1 MWRRAQRSISP
12 LSLPRRSHN
21 PDVTPRPYGGGMFAT
36 VTSVALVGVEPRP
49 VRVEVHVG
57 SPRKGFA
64 LVGLPDTAVR
74 EAKDRVRA
82 AVVSS
87 GFPFPNRHV
96 TVNLAPADLPKAG
109 SAYDLPIALGVLTA
123 ARTVPPNVGSV
134 VALGELALDGA
145 VRSARGG
152 LGAGMVARDA
162 GVPCLLS
169 QAAAGEATR
178 VPGAQVRAVRSL
190 SEAVAVAQGAPGAP
204 VLTPEP
210 VTTKESLDLADV
222 RGQSA
227 GRRALEIAAAGRH
240 HLLMWGPPGA
250 GKTMLA
256 VRLPGIL
263 PPLDDEAALEVAQ
276 AWGAAGRAAPSPSTP
291 PFRAPHHS
299 ATMPAIIGGGSGVP
313 VLGEISLAHHGV
325 LFLDELGE
333 FPVHILDA
341 LRQPLEAGSVVIARK
356 GISVRF
362 PSDIQLVAAT
372 NPCPCGYAGDRIK
385 ACTCSVGSVQ
395 RYRRRFSGPLLDRFD
410 LRVPVPRPERSELL
424 GPPGE
429 ASAAIAERVQVARRL
444 QDERGVQNANLGRSQ
459 LDALAWTPSASRLLE
474 TAVERF
480 ALTGRGFDRVRRV
493 ARTVADLDGVT
504 PVDEPHVA
512 EALSFRGE
520 W

>member
-1 MWRRAQRSISP
+1 
-12 LSLPRRSHN
+12 
-21 PDVTPRPYGGGMFAT
+21 MFAT

-57 SPRKGFA
+57 VPRKGFA

-82 AVVSS
+82 AVLSS
-87 GFPFPNRHV
+87 GFPFPNRRV

-109 SAYDLPIALGVLTA
+109 SAYDLPIALGVLA
-123 ARTVPPNVGSV
+123 AAGSVPPNAGSV

-152 LGAGMVARDA
+152 LGAGIVARDA
-162 GVPCLLS
+162 GVPCLLP
-169 QAAAGEATR
+169 QASAGEASR

-190 SEAVAVAQGAPGAP
+190 SEAIAVTQGAPGAP
-204 VLTPEP
+204 VPAREATVPGERF
-210 VTTKESLDLADV
+210 DLAEV

-227 GRRALEIAAAGRH
+227 GRRALEIAAAGAH
-240 HLLMWGPPGA
+240 HLLLWGPPGA

-256 VRLPGIL
+256 LRLPGIL
-263 PPLDDEAALEVAQ
+263 PPLDEETALEVAQ
-276 AWGAAGRAAPSPSTP
+276 VWGAAGRPAPASSAP

-299 ATMPAIIGGGSGVP
+299 ATMPAIVGGGSGVP
-313 VLGEISLAHHGV
+313 VLGEISLAHRGV

-333 FPVHILDA
+333 FPVNILDA

-356 GISVRF
+356 GVSVRF

-372 NPCPCGYAGDRIK
+372 NPCPCGFAGDRVK
-385 ACTCSVGSVQ
+385 PCSCSTTSIQ
-395 RYRRRFSGPLLDRFD
+395 RYRRRISGPLLDRFD
-410 LRVPVPRPERSELL
+410 LRVPIPRPERSELL

-429 ASAAIAERVQVARRL
+429 ASVSIAERVLAARAPQRARGGPNGRLGRGQLDELEWTPGARRL
-444 QDERGVQNANLGRSQ
+444 
-459 LDALAWTPSASRLLE
+459 LE
-474 TAVERF
+474 AAVERF

-493 ARTVADLDGVT
+493 ARTVGDLDGSAS
-504 PVDEPHVA
+504 VDEPHVA